1 MEDFKK
7 ERESGIELLKIIAI
21 FLIVISHIS
30 QTYGSMHS
38 GLDSSYF
45 IDSKIATENI
55 QNIII
60 LTFIFFGS
68 IGNSI
73 FFISTAWFLIDKK
86 DNKKKKILQMLLEVW
101 IISLIIL
108 SIFLLFRINIT
119 KIDILKCLL
128 PTTLSLNWYITC
140 YLLFYAI
147 YPYINQ
153 IIERMSKKQLLT
165 ASIVLSFLYIF
176 MNTIKYGLFFGC
188 EIIFFIVIYF
198 DIAYFKKYLINI
210 SNNKKINRAV
220 FVISSCLLLLL
231 IICTNFLGLKI
242 NFLKDKMLHFAT
254 NSNPIVYLIAFSLF
268 NLFRSK
274 KFTSKSINY
283 ISKLSIYMY
292 IIHDNFLFR
301 SYIRPYLFVILKDTF
316 GYTYIVGWILLF
328 SLVLFILSLIISCI
342 YKVTLYKIVIKI
354 SDKIYDKLKNAYN
367 KISNELLKLN

>member
-1 MEDFKK
+1 
-7 ERESGIELLKIIAI
+7 
-21 FLIVISHIS
+21 
-30 QTYGSMHS
+30 
-38 GLDSSYF
+38 
-45 IDSKIATENI
+45 
-55 QNIII
+55 
-60 LTFIFFGS
+60 
-68 IGNSI
+68 
-73 FFISTAWFLIDKK
+73 
-86 DNKKKKILQMLLEVW
+86 
-101 IISLIIL
+101 
-108 SIFLLFRINIT
+108 
-119 KIDILKCLL
+119 
-128 PTTLSLNWYITC
+128 
-140 YLLFYAI
+140 
-147 YPYINQ
+147 
-153 IIERMSKKQLLT
+153 MSKKQLLT

-301 SYIRPYLFVILKDTF
+301 SYIRPYLFVILKDTL

-354 SDKIYDKLKNAYN
+354 SDKIYDKLRNAYN

>member
-60 LTFIFFGS
+60 LTFRFFGS

-119 KIDILKCLL
+119 KIDI
-128 PTTLSLNWYITC
+128 P
-140 YLLFYAI
+140 I
-147 YPYINQ
+147 Y
-153 IIERMSKKQLLT
+153 
-165 ASIVLSFLYIF
+165 
-176 MNTIKYGLFFGC
+176 
-188 EIIFFIVIYF
+188 
-198 DIAYFKKYLINI
+198 
-210 SNNKKINRAV
+210 
-220 FVISSCLLLLL
+220 
-231 IICTNFLGLKI
+231 
-242 NFLKDKMLHFAT
+242 
-254 NSNPIVYLIAFSLF
+254 
-268 NLFRSK
+268 
-274 KFTSKSINY
+274 
-283 ISKLSIYMY
+283 
-292 IIHDNFLFR
+292 
-301 SYIRPYLFVILKDTF
+301 
-316 GYTYIVGWILLF
+316 
-328 SLVLFILSLIISCI
+328 
-342 YKVTLYKIVIKI
+342 
-354 SDKIYDKLKNAYN
+354 
-367 KISNELLKLN
+367 